1 MSDRS
6 VGMKDS
12 SAGVVATGDKVKIFM
27 GVQLKPLH
35 YWIGGAV
42 GFAVFLV
49 VVLALVFGGN
59 SQKAED
65 CSFNAGGDIKGA
77 VKIDC
82 SKKEIKP

>member
-6 VGMKDS
+6 VKVGKS
-12 SAGVVATGDKVKIFM
+12 SAGVVATGNNVRIFM

-42 GFAVFLV
+42 GFVVFLV

-65 CSFNAGGDIKGA
+65 CSFNAGGDIKGT

-82 SKKEIKP
+82 SKKEVKP